1 MFICFIIR
9 LCEEKLN
16 FYLILKI
23 LFFLYSNNENFGYI
37 LILKI
42 NNLLCGI
49 GIFFY
54 CDKF

>member
-1 MFICFIIR
+1 MFICLIIR
-9 LCEEKLN
+9 LWEEILN
-16 FYLILKI
+16 LYLILKI
-23 LFFLYSNNENFGYI
+23 LFFLYSNNENFGCI
-37 LILKI
+37 LKLKI